1 MTNDDRS
8 SKSGRRISNPL
19 SLALLILAMVLT
31 GIAGVLIF
39 LPFWKPLLL
48 AAVFTTLGYPL
59 HARML
64 KLVKGHRR
72 ALASAL
78 TCVVF
83 LSVVLGPLSW
93 AGWQILGDA
102 DIALGKVTAAA
113 RVELRHRVARLDEL
127 AKKPDDAERS
137 FEDELLLVLEPLIR
151 GLNEVVSED
160 EAPVSIVSEPVQ
172 IPTPPN
178 VEGGVDRD
186 EKAPQETEPARDDR
200 EISQSTY
207 SRILTLTG
215 WVTRRIADLLAGI
228 LGLLIKF
235 LLMVFLMFYFFKDG
249 ENIVASIRRALPMES
264 AVQGE
269 VIETFRKVSRSVVRG
284 TLGTALAQGV
294 LATIAF
300 AIVGLPSYLFWGAM
314 AGVCG
319 LLPVV
324 GTAVVTLPVT
334 LVLLLQALDLDVV
347 DPQTGFKVVDPETG
361 DSVTRSLWNADLAR
375 VVFMAVVA
383 TVIGVLDNFLRP
395 LLMTGDL
402 RIHPVWLFLSFLGGL
417 SAFGPVGVV
426 LGPIIVGPAEVWRIL
441 GHPPPSNPDPRFN
454 AEAVYAS
461 YRRRRVR
468 AEYRV
473 LSHAPGPHKTAE
485 GYIMEYHLIQFSRQA
500 HESKKT
506 QGSKRAQGSDETK
519 GREEEAAK
527 GREREGAGK

>member
-1 MTNDDRS
+1 MSAPSEESVGSSGDS

-48 AAVFTTLGYPL
+48 AAVFTSIGYPL
-59 HARML
+59 FARIL
-64 KLVKGHRR
+64 KLLKDDRR

-83 LSVVLGPLSW
+83 LSVVLGPLTW

-113 RVELRHRVARLDEL
+113 RLELRQRATRLDEL
-127 AKKPDDAERS
+127 AAESEDAERS

-151 GLNEVVSED
+151 ALNEVVSEK
-160 EAPVSIVSEPVQ
+160 EAPVPIMPGPLQ
-172 IPTPPN
+172 IPTPSN
-178 VEGGVDRD
+178 EEGGVDRD
-186 EKAPQETEPARDDR
+186 EKAPQETGPARDDR
-200 EISQSTY
+200 DISQSTY

-249 ENIVASIRRALPMES
+249 ENIVATIRRALPMES
-264 AVQGE
+264 AVQGK

-347 DPQTGFKVVDPETG
+347 DSETG
-361 DSVTRSLWNADLAR
+361 DSVTRSLWNVDLAR
-375 VVFMAVVA
+375 VVFMAIVA

-426 LGPIIVGPAEVWRIL
+426 LGPIIV
-441 GHPPPSNPDPRFN
+441 
-454 AEAVYAS
+454 
-461 YRRRRVR
+461 
-468 AEYRV
+468 V
-473 LSHAPGPHKTAE
+473 LAGTFLA
-485 GYIMEYHLIQFSRQA
+485 LV
-500 HESKKT
+500 
-506 QGSKRAQGSDETK
+506 
-519 GREEEAAK
+519 
-527 GREREGAGK
+527 RERLTAAGAQS

>member
-1 MTNDDRS
+1 MALSEPSEESVGDSGDRGG
-8 SKSGRRISNPL
+8 KSGRRIPNPL

-59 HARML
+59 HAQIL
-64 KLVKGHRR
+64 KLVKGDRR

-83 LSVVLGPLSW
+83 LSVVIGPLTW

-102 DIALGKVTAAA
+102 DIALRKVKAAA
-113 RVELRHRVARLDEL
+113 KVELGHRVTRLDEL
-127 AKKPDDAERS
+127 AKPPDDAERS

-151 GLNEVVSED
+151 GLNEIVSEA
-160 EAPVSIVSEPVQ
+160 EAPVPNVSGPVQ
-172 IPTPPN
+172 VPAPPSE
-178 VEGGVDRD
+178 EGGVGPD
-186 EKAPQETEPARDDR
+186 EKAPQETGPARDDPK
-200 EISQSTY
+200 ISQSTY
-207 SRILTLTG
+207 SRIFTLTS
-215 WVTRRIADLLAGI
+215 WVTRRIADLLAGV
-228 LGLLIKF
+228 LGLVINL

-264 AVQGE
+264 AVQAK
-269 VIETFRKVSRSVVRG
+269 VIENFREVSRSVVRG

-334 LVLLLQALDLDVV
+334 LMLLLQALDLDVV
-347 DPQTGFKVVDPETG
+347 DPATGDVVIDPETR
-361 DSVTRSLWNADLAR
+361 DTVTRSLWNVDLAR
-375 VVFMAVVA
+375 VVFMAIIA

-426 LGPIIVGPAEVWRIL
+426 LGPIIV
-441 GHPPPSNPDPRFN
+441 
-454 AEAVYAS
+454 
-461 YRRRRVR
+461 
-468 AEYRV
+468 V
-473 LSHAPGPHKTAE
+473 LAGTFLA
-485 GYIMEYHLIQFSRQA
+485 LV
-500 HESKKT
+500 
-506 QGSKRAQGSDETK
+506 
-519 GREEEAAK
+519 
-527 GREREGAGK
+527 RERFPAASEQS